1 MRKQGHWCCNSHT
14 ALTLHWGTGSC
25 TRMGNLGNGWMS
37 HRLLLCCAFWGL
49 RVASQD
55 YDDYS
60 QNSTNDQDKT
70 LETTPCPRAIPG
82 DKATVNNITYL
93 LIPEATRSQ
102 LGSALTVRLIPA
114 LYTLVFLV
122 GLPSNGLALCVLA
135 TRAERLT
142 STVFLM
148 NLAAADLLLVLV
160 LPFKIS
166 YYFLG
171 NDWPFGEGLCRLT
184 TALFYGNMYCSVLL
198 LTCISVDRYL
208 AVVHPFSSRA
218 FRTPAFAAWTCVT
231 VWFCSAVLTLPLALQ
246 QQSYPLLGADLTLCH
261 DVLPRHEDD
270 GYYFYYFVCLIA
282 CAFLLPLLVVL
293 FSYCSVLRV
302 LLHGGKRYSYPMK
315 LTALVVFTLVAF
327 YTPSNVLLLGHY
339 SSYCSR
345 LYGKLY
351 ISYMVS
357 LAISTCNSC
366 ADPFVYYYVSEDFRD
381 KVRKRFFRS
390 SKQNSTFLKT
400 SKFSKETLPR
410 SKRSLV

>member
-1 MRKQGHWCCNSHT
+1 K
-14 ALTLHWGTGSC
+14 AP
-25 TRMGNLGNGWMS
+25 
-37 HRLLLCCAFWGL
+37 
-49 RVASQD
+49 
-55 YDDYS
+55 
-60 QNSTNDQDKT
+60 
-70 LETTPCPRAIPG
+70 EITPCPRAIPG
-82 DKATVNNITYL
+82 DRATVNNTTYL

-122 GLPSNGLALCVLA
+122 GLPSNGLALCILA
-135 TRAERLT
+135 TRTERLT

-218 FRTPAFAAWTCVT
+218 FRTPAFAAWTCVS
-231 VWFCSAVLTLPLALQ
+231 VWLCSAGLTLPLTLQ

-293 FSYCSVLRV
+293 FSYGSVLRV

-315 LTALVVFTLVAF
+315 LTALVVFTLVVF

-345 LYGKLY
+345 LHGKLY

-381 KVRKRFFRS
+381 KVRKRFFGISKES
-390 SKQNSTFLKT
+390 STSLKT
-400 SKFSKETLPR
+400 SKF
-410 SKRSLV
+410 